1 MVPPACDARL
11 VGLILAVFTGATC
24 ASARNGFAE
33 PRDREPKSPLSRS
46 RPAAETAPPAFEP
59 AKMPANCG
67 LCGRDQE
74 TPVRIGLHGGAGR
87 IRTSNQTVM
96 SVVHWPRGRPAH
108 PEDAL
113 ARFG

>member
-33 PRDREPKSPLSRS
+33 PRDREPKSTLSRS

-59 AKMPANCG
+59 AKMPAKSG
-67 LCGRDQE
+67 LFGRDQK
-74 TPVRIGLHGGAGR
+74 TSVRTGTRGGGGSLL
-87 IRTSNQTVM
+87 RTDLSIPNCLITGKIQGI
-96 SVVHWPRGRPAH
+96 SRNL
-108 PEDAL
+108 D
-113 ARFG
+113 

>member
-33 PRDREPKSPLSRS
+33 PRDREPKSTLSRS

-59 AKMPANCG
+59 AKMPAKSG
-67 LCGRDQE
+67 LFGRDQK
-74 TPVRIGLHGGAGR
+74 TSVRTGTRGGPGR
-87 IRTSNQTVM
+87 TRTSNQTVM
-96 SVVHWPRGRPAH
+96 SGLIGRST
-108 PEDAL
+108 
-113 ARFG
+113 

>member
-33 PRDREPKSPLSRS
+33 PRDREPKSTLSRS

-59 AKMPANCG
+59 AKCPQMAGYAAETRKRRFASDCMVGPGG
-67 LCGRDQE
+67 LELRARHA
-74 TPVRIGLHGGAGR
+74 VH
-87 IRTSNQTVM
+87 SNR
-96 SVVHWPRGRPAH
+96 SLCRSGWP
-108 PEDAL
+108 
-113 ARFG
+113 